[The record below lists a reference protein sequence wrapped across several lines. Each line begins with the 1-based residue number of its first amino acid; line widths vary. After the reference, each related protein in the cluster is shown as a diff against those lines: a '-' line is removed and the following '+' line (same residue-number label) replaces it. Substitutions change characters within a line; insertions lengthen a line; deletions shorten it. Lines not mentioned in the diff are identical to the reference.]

1 MKALIIDT
9 ETTGTI
15 EDPICYDI
23 GFAVIDEN
31 GTTYE
36 KGSFVVADVF
46 LDDELMSDAYFKE
59 KIPQYWEDIKNGS
72 RQLKKFHSINYLIRK
87 VMIDEDIKIAVAHNA
102 RFDYRSTNLTKR
114 YITSSKYRYFFPYGT
129 EIWDTLKMSK
139 EILKDDEQYRKFCI
153 ENGFVT
159 SRNQNR
165 YTAEIIYRFLTNDL
179 QFIESHTAL
188 EDVMIEK
195 EIFAYCVQ
203 KNPNIDG
210 RLWA

>member
-31 GTTYE
+31 GTAYE

-46 LDDELMSDAYFKE
+46 LDDELMSNAYFKE

-72 RQLKKFHSINYLIRK
+72 RQLKKFSSINFIIRK
-87 VMIDEDIKIAVAHNA
+87 IMAEQNITTVIAHSA

-129 EIWDTLKMSK
+129 EIWDTLKMSR
-139 EILKDDEQYRKFCI
+139 EVLKDDEQYRKFCV

-203 KNPNIDG
+203 KKPSIDG

>member
-15 EDPICYDI
+15 DDPICYDI

-72 RQLKKFHSINYLIRK
+72 RQLRKFSSINFIIRK
-87 VMIDEDIKIAVAHNA
+87 IMTEQNITTVIAHNA

>member
-15 EDPICYDI
+15 DDPICYDI

-72 RQLKKFHSINYLIRK
+72 RQLRKFSSINFLIRK
-87 VMIDEDIKIAVAHNA
+87 IMTEQNITTVIAHNA

-129 EIWDTLKMSK
+129 EIWDTLKMSR
-139 EILKDDEQYRKFCI
+139 EILKDDEEYRKFCV
-153 ENGFVT
+153 ENNFVT

-203 KNPNIDG
+203 KNPSIDG
-210 RLWA
+210 KLWA

>member
-15 EDPICYDI
+15 DDPICYDI

-72 RQLKKFHSINYLIRK
+72 RQLRKFSSINFIIRK
-87 VMIDEDIKIAVAHNA
+87 IMTEQNITTVIAHNA

-129 EIWDTLKMSK
+129 EIWDTLKMSR
-139 EILKDDEQYRKFCI
+139 EILKDDEEYRKFCV
-153 ENGFVT
+153 ENNFVT

-203 KNPNIDG
+203 KNPSIDG

>member
-15 EDPICYDI
+15 DDPICYDI
-23 GFAVIDEN
+23 GFAIIDEN

-72 RQLKKFHSINYLIRK
+72 RQLRKFSSINFIIRK
-87 VMIDEDIKIAVAHNA
+87 IMTEQSITTVIAHNA

-129 EIWDTLKMSK
+129 EIWDTLKMSR
-139 EILKDDEQYRKFCI
+139 EILKDDEQYRKFCV

-203 KNPNIDG
+203 KNPSIDG

>member
-72 RQLKKFHSINYLIRK
+72 RQLRKFSSINFLIRK
-87 VMIDEDIKIAVAHNA
+87 IMTEQNITTVIAHNA

-129 EIWDTLKMSK
+129 EIWDTLKMSR
-139 EILKDDEQYRKFCI
+139 EVLKDDEEYRKFCV
-153 ENGFVT
+153 ENNFVT

-203 KNPNIDG
+203 KNPSIDG

>member
-15 EDPICYDI
+15 DDPICYDI

-72 RQLKKFHSINYLIRK
+72 RQLRKFSSINFIIRK
-87 VMIDEDIKIAVAHNA
+87 IMTEQNITTVIAHNA

-203 KNPNIDG
+203 KNPSIDG

>member
-15 EDPICYDI
+15 DDPICYDI

-72 RQLKKFHSINYLIRK
+72 RQLRKFSSINFIIRK
-87 VMIDEDIKIAVAHNA
+87 IMTEQNITTVIAHNA

-139 EILKDDEQYRKFCI
+139 EILKNDEEYRKFCI
-153 ENGFVT
+153 ENNFVT
-159 SRNQNR
+159 SRNQNK
-165 YTAEIIYRFLTNDL
+165 YTAEIIYRFLTNNL

-203 KNPNIDG
+203 KNPSIDG

>member
-31 GTTYE
+31 GITYE

-72 RQLKKFHSINYLIRK
+72 RQLRKFSSINFLIRK
-87 VMIDEDIKIAVAHNA
+87 IMTEQNITIVIAHNA

-129 EIWDTLKMSK
+129 EIWDTLKMSR
-139 EILKDDEQYRKFCI
+139 EVLKDDEKYRNFCV

-159 SRNQNR
+159 SRNQNK

-203 KNPNIDG
+203 KNPSIDG

>member
-15 EDPICYDI
+15 DDPICYDI

-46 LDDELMSDAYFKE
+46 LDDELMSEAYFKE

-72 RQLKKFHSINYLIRK
+72 RQLKKFSSINFLIRK
-87 VMIDEDIKIAVAHNA
+87 IMTEQNITTVIAHNA

-139 EILKDDEQYRKFCI
+139 EILKDDEEYRKFCV
-153 ENGFVT
+153 ENNFVT

-203 KNPNIDG
+203 KNPSIDG

>member
-15 EDPICYDI
+15 DDPICYDI

-72 RQLKKFHSINYLIRK
+72 RQLRKFSSINFLIRK
-87 VMIDEDIKIAVAHNA
+87 IMTEQNITTVIAHNA

-129 EIWDTLKMSK
+129 EIWDTLKMSR
-139 EILKDDEQYRKFCI
+139 EVLKDDEEYRKFCV
-153 ENGFVT
+153 ENNFVT

-203 KNPNIDG
+203 KNPSIDG

>member
-15 EDPICYDI
+15 DDPICYDI

-46 LDDELMSDAYFKE
+46 LDVELMSDAYFKE

-72 RQLKKFHSINYLIRK
+72 RQLRKFSSINFIIRK
-87 VMIDEDIKIAVAHNA
+87 IMTEQNITTVIAHNA

-129 EIWDTLKMSK
+129 EIWDTLKMSR
-139 EILKDDEQYRKFCI
+139 EVLKDDEEYRKFCL
-153 ENGFVT
+153 ENGFIT

-203 KNPNIDG
+203 KNPSIDG

>member
-72 RQLKKFHSINYLIRK
+72 RQLRKFSSINFIIRK
-87 VMIDEDIKIAVAHNA
+87 IMTEQNITTVIAHKA

-203 KNPNIDG
+203 KNPSIDG

>member
-72 RQLKKFHSINYLIRK
+72 RQLRKFSSINFLIRK
-87 VMIDEDIKIAVAHNA
+87 IMTEQNITTVIAHNA
-102 RFDYRSTNLTKR
+102 KFDYRSTNLTKR

-129 EIWDTLKMSK
+129 EIWDTLKMSR
-139 EILKDDEQYRKFCI
+139 EVLKNDEEYRKFCV
-153 ENGFVT
+153 ENNFVT

-203 KNPNIDG
+203 KNPSIDG

>member
-72 RQLKKFHSINYLIRK
+72 RQLRKFSSINFIIRK
-87 VMIDEDIKIAVAHNA
+87 IMTEQNITTVIAHNA

-129 EIWDTLKMSK
+129 EIWDTLKMSR
-139 EILKDDEQYRKFCI
+139 EVLKDDEEYRKFCV
-153 ENGFVT
+153 ENNFVT

-165 YTAEIIYRFLTNDL
+165 YTAEIIYRFLTNNL

-203 KNPNIDG
+203 KNPSIDG

>member
-15 EDPICYDI
+15 DDPICYDI

-72 RQLKKFHSINYLIRK
+72 RQLRKFSSINFIIRK
-87 VMIDEDIKIAVAHNA
+87 IMTEQNITTVIAHNA

-139 EILKDDEQYRKFCI
+139 EILKNDEQYRKFCI

-203 KNPNIDG
+203 KNPSIDG